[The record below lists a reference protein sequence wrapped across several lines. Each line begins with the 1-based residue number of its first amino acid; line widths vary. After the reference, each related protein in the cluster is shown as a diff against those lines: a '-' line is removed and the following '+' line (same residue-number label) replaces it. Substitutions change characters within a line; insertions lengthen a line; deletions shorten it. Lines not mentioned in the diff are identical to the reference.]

1 MDPRMLASSSMTNT
15 VGLCAS
21 AIRRAPVNARDASF
35 PVACAAAYLGGDIR
49 EHSPPLTLKLHEGS
63 ALLPGK
69 AALLF
74 YSEKLCG
81 DVVFCL

>member
-1 MDPRMLASSSMTNT
+1 MPGMLASWLLAPRLSSVET
-15 VGLCAS
+15 L
-21 AIRRAPVNARDASF
+21 
-35 PVACAAAYLGGDIR
+35 
-49 EHSPPLTLKLHEGS
+49 EHSAPFTLKLHEGS